1 MFITIYA
8 PGLALRG
15 PSGSMARAIEGMK
28 VEQETMLYLYS
39 ALIAVF
45 ATYIFAS
52 FWLVMTDAAA
62 WVLTFTFAVQAY
74 GWYYFTLRIYNRF
87 KFDAVDAG
95 SFDSTS
101 PEVAQRISSA
111 NISHK
116 VSSNPLYIEARKS
129 SAAGFLMM
137 RTRGQGIFSSDSWA
151 RKYFV
156 LKHMHI
162 RYYNSKKEYEVD
174 EEASVNPRPIDM
186 HFLVFRELKTTDGKL
201 DNKFCIEPSRPD
213 GDELD
218 RYVLICEREDEYETW
233 KRSLETV
240 MLGAKASAEEAI
252 VEGGGF
258 TEIK

>member
-1 MFITIYA
+1 
-8 PGLALRG
+8 
-15 PSGSMARAIEGMK
+15 MARAVEGMK
-28 VEQETMLYLYS
+28 AEQDSMLFFYV
-39 ALIAVF
+39 ALIATFSV
-45 ATYIFAS
+45 AIFAM
-52 FWLVMTDAAA
+52 FFLLMTNTGGYVCCA
-62 WVLTFTFAVQAY
+62 FFACQILIMCNRA
-74 GWYYFTLRIYNRF
+74 THIYNRF

-101 PEVAQRISSA
+101 PEVARRISSA
-111 NISHK
+111 NISHE

-129 SAAGFLMM
+129 LAAGFLMM

-201 DNKFCIEPSRPD
+201 DNKFCIEPTRPD

-252 VEGGGF
+252 VEGDGF